1 MNRNFLFS
9 ISVFHS
15 FNFLQPFPPLSASEA
30 RECLVPLLK
39 STKEA
44 IDQLH
49 SFDFAH
55 LDIRL
60 PNICFRKNNGE
71 VFAVLIDF
79 ECVEEYLSSED
90 IPDYDSCLYH
100 PLDPKDDL
108 TIEQCDFMQL
118 GWMAVWILHFD
129 NALAGYDPH
138 KLDTAWREG
147 RIPLSTKEDP
157 FFNQLVKHGVFSDK
171 HFGSSKVFGEANRLS
186 LKTVSV

>member
-1 MNRNFLFS
+1 M
-9 ISVFHS
+9 
-15 FNFLQPFPPLSASEA
+15 
-30 RECLVPLLK
+30 K

-60 PNICFRKNNGE
+60 PNICFRKNDE
-71 VFAVLIDF
+71 DKVFAVLIDF
-79 ECVEEYLSSED
+79 ECVEECLSSEG
-90 IPDYDSCLYH
+90 IPDYDSCLYR
-100 PLDPKDDL
+100 PLYPKDRL

-138 KLDTAWREG
+138 KLDTAWKDG
-147 RIPLSTKEDP
+147 HIPMRTKEDQ
-157 FFNQLVKHGVFSDK
+157 FFYQLVRHGVFSDK
-171 HFGSSKVFGEANRLS
+171 HLGSSTVLGKANQHS
-186 LKTVSV
+186 LETVLGIQ